1 MDSHDGSDSAE
12 EKLSHALK
20 VFFNRYDKD
29 KSGTIDQHELKI
41 LLSEIG
47 EKEMLRDEQF
57 NNFMQSIDKDKNG
70 LVDFREFR
78 EAFEQAFRHS
88 SGGKDYR
95 RSSTKVTAAAAG
107 FNGSVGEPLLGSQMK
122 EDEDEDEEEEMP
134 DDIANLPPEKQQRAI
149 KMRAFTLMFFGTV
162 LVLIFADPMVGA
174 LNKFG
179 AITGIPAFFVA
190 FILAPLASNASEILA
205 AYSFGLK
212 KTEKHITISFAQLQG
227 AACMN
232 NTFCLGI
239 FLVLIFLKEELTW
252 EYSAETLGILITE
265 IIMVVI
271 SLKKTQTL
279 LISFIV
285 FLLFPLSICFILL
298 FENAI
303 GWN

>member
-1 MDSHDGSDSAE
+1 MFDQKSASDWGADDHRMNDPQLTVDVDGFEGPLDLLLELSRRQKVDLSKISILALAVQYLEFIE
-12 EKLSHALK
+12 EARKMRIELAADYLVMAAWLAYLKSKL
-20 VFFNRYDKD
+20 
-29 KSGTIDQHELKI
+29 
-41 LLSEIG
+41 LLP
-47 EKEMLRDEQF
+47 
-57 NNFMQSIDKDKNG
+57 
-70 LVDFREFR
+70 
-78 EAFEQAFRHS
+78 A
-88 SGGKDYR
+88 
-95 RSSTKVTAAAAG
+95 
-107 FNGSVGEPLLGSQMK
+107 
-122 EDEDEDEEEEMP
+122 DEDEEEEMP

-271 SLKKTQTL
+271 SLKKTQPL
-279 LISFIV
+279 LTSFIV
-285 FLLFPLSICFILL
+285 FLLFPLSICLILL